1 MSRSKSLNH
10 VFRIVW
16 NTSKSVWQAVCE
28 TGKARGRD
36 KSSRRLRR
44 AAALAGLAAAGSAYA
59 SPAANE
65 LPTGGTVVAGGA
77 TISTTGA
84 RMDIL
89 QTTQRAVLE
98 WNTFNIGRDA
108 HVHFEQPAG
117 GAVLNRVLD
126 TNASQIFGRLTS
138 TAQVFLVNAQGTYFA
153 PGAQVDVGSL
163 VASTLGIANSD
174 FMAGRLDFQGNS
186 SGAII
191 NAGNITAAR
200 GGTIAM
206 IAAKIINDG
215 SLTAEGGNVLLGAG
229 SKVTL
234 DMGGPVKLQ
243 IENDRLETLIQNG
256 GAIRAD
262 GGTIWLTSQAAA
274 TLTTSVINNTGLVEA
289 NTLATGEKG
298 EIILFAHDGDLNVGG
313 TIRAPQGFVETSG
326 KHFSM
331 APGTKLE
338 AGDWLIDPVNV
349 TVDATLATAIENA
362 LKGGSDVTITTSGGN
377 TPDTSAGESG
387 TDGNITVDA
396 AIAWGQADG
405 TQGADNTLTLSA
417 HNNIAINENITHT
430 HNTTTPAGG
439 LIFKYGQGSAEG
451 GESTYTVAAGKTV
464 TSRSIQWKKG
474 SDANSTRYAVVD
486 GNYFLGNKYIELG
499 LCGGSAAAVANCT
512 AGGSKSGKF
521 GTSNKPSLFF
531 GRAAGSGIGMTGDA
545 DGFGA
550 GTDLRIDYFLPGT
563 PAEQFTVGYTGGTD
577 AVNFATAANSG
588 TYEFLSLGADN
599 KITMKYSAVMDSKLK
614 VEQEISLKPDDKFF
628 NNKVT
633 LTNVGAGALDAV
645 RFVRSFDPDNTVDKG
660 GGYSNIQKI
669 DQTLAAG
676 DAANVVSA
684 TSLTGDAYY
693 TAAGNKQAKI
703 IYYSTDAATTVG
715 YGSSFFG
722 GTSISQMVTAAGAL
736 SKGSN
741 QTADQGIGIIYTAG
755 TMAAG
760 ASKNFSYLTSLDNRD
775 ISTIL
780 SDLNTAAGATPRTTT
795 TTDNTPKDTAIKTA
809 QTLVVEPVTNIKTVS
824 GTPAPT
830 APPPTIVISDRGS
843 LPVVDVSGGLAFV
856 PLTLAPPPPAT
867 GGSTAAPPAPGSRGT
882 GSGPGADSTSGSTSG
897 RGSSESSATGTASDI
912 PAPEVG
918 GRDPLGFMRVFI
930 VNGGLN
936 LPEVALNTPPSQS
949 GQGTGRGSAPQPQ

>member
-1 MSRSKSLNH
+1 MNNGKSLNH

-16 NTSKSVWQAVCE
+16 NASKSAWQAVCE
-28 TGKARGRD
+28 SGKTHGKE

-44 AAALAGLAAAGSAYA
+44 LAAVAGFLSAGGLH
-59 SPAANE
+59 AAPPPNE
-65 LPTGGTVVAGGA
+65 LPTGGTVVAGSA
-77 TISTTGA
+77 TITTNGA

-89 QTTQRAVLE
+89 QGTQRAVID

-117 GAVLNRVLD
+117 GATLNRVLD
-126 TNASQIFGRLTS
+126 PNASQIFGRLTS
-138 TAQVFLVNAQGTYFA
+138 TGQVFLVNAQGTYFA

-163 VASTLGIANSD
+163 VASTLAINSGD
-174 FMAGRLDFQGNS
+174 FMAGKLEFQGTSN
-186 SGAII
+186 GAII

-206 IAAKIINDG
+206 IAAKVINDG

-243 IENDRLETLIQNG
+243 VENDRLETLIQNG

-262 GGTIWLTSQAAA
+262 GGSIWLTSQAAA
-274 TLTTSVINNTGLVEA
+274 TLTTSVINNTGLIEA
-289 NTLATGEKG
+289 NKLATGEKG

-326 KHFSM
+326 KRFSM
-331 APGTKLE
+331 NAGGKVE
-338 AGDWLIDPVNV
+338 AGQWLVDPVNV

-387 TDGNITVDA
+387 TDGNITVNA

-405 TQGADNTLTLSA
+405 TQGADKTLTLSA
-417 HNNIAINENITHT
+417 HNNIAVNENITHT

-439 LIFKYGQGSAEG
+439 LIFKYGQGSADG
-451 GESTYTVAAGKTV
+451 GTSSYSLASGKTV

-474 SDANSTRYAVVD
+474 SDANSTRYAIVD

-499 LCGGSAAAVANCT
+499 LCGGSAAAIANCT
-512 AGGSKSGKF
+512 NGGSKSGKF

-531 GRAAGSGIGMTGDA
+531 GRSAGSGIGMTGDA
-545 DGFGA
+545 DGFGTGA
-550 GTDLRIDYFLPGT
+550 DLRIDYFLPGT

-588 TYEFLSLGADN
+588 TYEFLSLSADN
-599 KITMKYSAVMDSKLK
+599 KITVKYSAVMDNKLK

-645 RFVRSFDPDNTVDKG
+645 RFVRSFDPDNTVDKDGG

-669 DQTLAAG
+669 EQTLAAG

-684 TSLTGDAYY
+684 TSQTGGTYY

-741 QTADQGIGIIYTAG
+741 QTADQGIGIIYAAG

-780 SDLNTAAGATPRTTT
+780 TDLNTAAGATTRTTT

-809 QTLVVEPVTNIKTVS
+809 QTLVVEPVTNIRTVS

-856 PLTLAPPPPAT
+856 PIALAPRPAVTDGGAAPPPGPRGPDSGPAAEGGAPGGQT
-867 GGSTAAPPAPGSRGT
+867 GRRSSDASSGGS
-882 GSGPGADSTSGSTSG
+882 
-897 RGSSESSATGTASDI
+897 ASDI

-936 LPEVALNTPPSQS
+936 LPDVAFNGPRSPS
-949 GQGTGRGSAPQPQ
+949 GQGNAPQPQ